1 MKLEILLIIQ
11 VCVVVFIFPTAI
23 QSGKSVFYK
32 VVTLFYNFSLQSLLA
47 GTKATVNR
55 KCKLKCFWCGRSFD
69 WNPSQNLKSLRS
81 IPIISLLYFR
91 KRLLVSFHHERYRQL
106 LFLIEEIFFVLKAS
120 SNIQVSYTLFTM
132 GTNHR
137 NALLCQ

>member
-55 KCKLKCFWCGRSFD
+55 KCKLKCFWCGRPFD

-132 GTNHR
+132 GTNQR